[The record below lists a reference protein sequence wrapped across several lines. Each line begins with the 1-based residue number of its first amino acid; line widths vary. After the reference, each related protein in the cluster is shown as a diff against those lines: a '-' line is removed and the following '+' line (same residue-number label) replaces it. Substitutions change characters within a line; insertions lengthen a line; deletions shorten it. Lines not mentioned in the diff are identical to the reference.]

1 MIINLIIYFNNVYNV
16 NLYQRSILKTHAFDK
31 NGETASKGYPPIQ
44 IVTLPQNVATLYDI
58 PINKTGYKLR

>member
-31 NGETASKGYPPIQ
+31 NGETASKGYPPI
-44 IVTLPQNVATLYDI
+44 
-58 PINKTGYKLR
+58 